1 MTSVPLQLTTAV
13 SLPEPGPG
21 ASSLESLA
29 NGINTISI
37 NATQAPASPGAQRL
51 YCIPNFSREP
61 GGDNKYYVI
70 CVGRKV
76 GIFNNWCVTLW
87 FNSSAIYLVNMLNIG
102 GRFKASSEALITTN
116 TSHS

>member
-37 NATQAPASPGAQRL
+37 NTTQAPTSPGAQRL
-51 YCIPNFSREP
+51 YCIPNFFREP
-61 GGDNKYYVI
+61 GGDNKYYVV
-70 CVGRKV
+70 CVGRKL
-76 GIFNNWCVTLW
+76 GIFNNWCVTFW
-87 FNSSAIYLVNMLNIG
+87 FNLGTIYLVSLLNIG
-102 GRFKASSEALITTN
+102 GQFKASLKALITTN